1 MKVENIHVDGF
12 GVWNDK
18 TWGPLDPGLNVF
30 HGPNET
36 GKSTLMAFIRSVFF
50 GFDRRGS
57 VRRYEPVNG
66 GSHGGWLDVRIQDR
80 PLRIERKAGRH
91 VRGIT
96 SIYDGDRTGDEAELE
111 TLLAGTTRTLYHNVF
126 AFGLEELEQFHTL
139 QETEITQHISGA
151 GLGIGASKWT
161 SVLRDLNDRQS
172 ALFLPRGQNSSINV
186 AFKDLDAVR
195 EDLDRTE
202 HQPEEY
208 WAAHEARTRLAG
220 EVTGLEA
227 VVAELK
233 QQSAQYEK
241 RLKARPLIERR
252 KVIEKSLAS
261 LPVVDQFPDGGLERL
276 ALLKKQIQSLQYEF
290 EVCKREADQRRK
302 RRMDLRVEADP
313 AEYDRRN
320 RIVESLRG
328 MVPRIDASRRVYTA
342 SVDRLDATTKEIAA
356 HETALAGVRPPSQVA
371 VYLFIGLIWCGAV
384 GIALAG
390 HLYPALAL
398 IAVSLSPLWWY
409 RRRASRYEAAKQKLA
424 ECALRLEVCR
434 AEVRKVEDEA
444 RCLESEIRKMTG
456 RTEVTQDDIDI
467 RVAELARLSQN
478 AEELRRVEESVE
490 RSNEE
495 LQRIGLQLKDQNT
508 VLGALFAEASA
519 ANELE
524 FLERGEVWKQR
535 RALSSELERIPL
547 EANEPAMLFDLH
559 DNEQEAYDLT
569 VSELATMEQ
578 RLVDARHESG
588 RVAERIAIMERSEE
602 RARLLGRQE
611 LILSKIDTNADAWA
625 VVTLCKTLLDETRKI
640 YEIERQPEVLRQA
653 SVFYSV
659 MTEGRY
665 ARVIAPLDGAEI
677 LVERADGVRLSPQSL
692 SRGAAEQL
700 YLAMRLAL
708 VRQYASHMDALPV
721 VFDDVFVNFDPERAG
736 NTLQAVRELSRTHQV
751 LLFTCHPHLVRLV
764 EEIVPSARIFPLQ

>member
-1 MKVENIHVDGF
+1 MKIEKIHVDGF
-12 GVWNDK
+12 GVWTDK
-18 TWGPLDPGLNVF
+18 TWEPLDPGLNVF

-36 GKSTLMAFIRSVFF
+36 GKSTLMAFIRSIFF

-57 VRRYEPVNG
+57 ARRYEPVNG
-66 GSHGGWLDVRIQDR
+66 GAHGGWLDVRIEDR
-80 PLRIERKAGRH
+80 PVRIERKAGRH
-91 VRGIT
+91 VRGIGA
-96 SIYDGDRTGDEAELE
+96 IYDGDRTGDEAALE
-111 TLLAGTTRTLYHNVF
+111 ALLGGTTRTLYHNVY
-126 AFGLEELEQFHTL
+126 AFGLEELQQFNTL

-161 SVLRDLNDRQS
+161 GVLRDLNDRQS

-186 AFKDLDAVR
+186 AFKDLDSVR

-227 VVAELK
+227 VVADLK

-241 RLKARPLIERR
+241 RLKARPMIERR

-261 LPVVDQFPDGGLERL
+261 LPVVEQFPEGGLERL
-276 ALLKKQIQSLQYEF
+276 ALLKKQIQALQYEF
-290 EVCKREADQRRK
+290 EACKREADQRRK
-302 RRMDLRVEADP
+302 RRMDLRVDADP
-313 AEYDRRN
+313 GEYDRRV

-328 MVPRIDASRRVYTA
+328 MVPRIDASQRVYTA
-342 SVDRLDATTKEIAA
+342 SVDRLNATTKEIAV
-356 HETALAGVRPPSQVA
+356 HESALAGVRPPSPIA
-371 VYLFIGLIWCGAV
+371 VYLFIGLIWFGAV

-409 RRRASRYEAAKQKLA
+409 RRRTARYEAARLKLA
-424 ECALRLEVCR
+424 ECAERLEACR
-434 AEVRKVEDEA
+434 SEVRKVEDEA
-444 RCLESEIRKMTG
+444 RGIESEIRKMTG
-456 RTEVTQDDIDI
+456 RSEVTPEDIES
-467 RVAELARLSQN
+467 RVAELSRLSQI

-495 LQRIGLQLKDQNT
+495 LQRIGLQLKEQNT

-519 ANELE
+519 TNELE

-547 EANEPAMLFDLH
+547 EADEPAMLFDLH
-559 DNEQEAYDLT
+559 DNVQEAYDLT
-569 VSELATMEQ
+569 VGELATMEQ
-578 RLVDARHESG
+578 RLADARHESG

-611 LILSKIDTNADAWA
+611 LILSKLDSNAEAWA
-625 VVTLCKTLLDETRKI
+625 VVTLCKTLLDETRKV

-665 ARVIAPLDGAEI
+665 ARVIAPLDGAE
-677 LVERADGVRLSPQSL
+677 LQVERADGVRLSPQSL

-708 VRQYASHMDALPV
+708 VRQYAAHTDALPV
-721 VFDDVFVNFDPERAG
+721 VFDDVFVNFDPDRAR

-751 LLFTCHPHLVRLV
+751 LLFTCHPHLVGLV

>member
-1 MKVENIHVDGF
+1 MKIENIHIDGF

-18 TWGPLDPGLNVF
+18 TWGPLDSGLNVF

-36 GKSTLMAFIRSVFF
+36 GKSTLMAFIRAIFF

-57 VRRYEPVNG
+57 SRRYEPLNG

-80 PLRIERKAGRH
+80 PVRIERKAGRH

-96 SIYDGDRTGDEAELE
+96 AIYDGDAAGSDPELE
-111 TLLAGTTRTLYHNVF
+111 TLLGGTTRTLYHNVY

-161 SVLRDLNDRQS
+161 SVLRDLDGRQS

-186 AFKDLDAVR
+186 AFKDLEAVR

-208 WAAHEARTRLAG
+208 WSAHESRTRLAA
-220 EVTGLEA
+220 EVTGLES
-227 VVAELK
+227 VVADLK
-233 QQSAQYEK
+233 QRSVQYEK
-241 RLKARPLIERR
+241 RLKSRPLIERR
-252 KVIEKSLAS
+252 RSIEKSLAS
-261 LPVVDQFPDGGLERL
+261 LPVVEQFPEGGLERL
-276 ALLKKQIQSLQYEF
+276 ALLKKQLQALQYEF
-290 EVCKREADQRRK
+290 EASKREADQRRK
-302 RRMDLRVEADP
+302 RRMDLRVQADP
-313 AEYDRRN
+313 AEYDRRL
-320 RIVESLRG
+320 RIIESLRG

-342 SVDRLDATTKEIAA
+342 SVERLNATSKEIAA
-356 HETALAGVRPPSQVA
+356 HETAVAGVRPPSQLA
-371 VYLFIGLIWCGAV
+371 VFLFIGLIWCGAV

-390 HLYPALAL
+390 HLNSAL
-398 IAVSLSPLWWY
+398 ILFAVSLSPWWWY
-409 RRRASRYEAAKQKLA
+409 RRRTSVYA
-424 ECALRLEVCR
+424 ALRLKLADCAERLEACR
-434 AEVRKVEDEA
+434 SEVRKVEDEA
-444 RCLESEIRKMTG
+444 RGIESEIRKMTG
-456 RTEVTQDDIDI
+456 QPEIFPEDIES
-467 RVAELARLSQN
+467 RVAELDRLSKI

-490 RSNEE
+490 RSDEE
-495 LQRIGLQLKDQNT
+495 LQRIGHQLKEQNA
-508 VLGALFAEASA
+508 VMGALFAEASA
-519 ANELE
+519 SNELE

-535 RALSSELERIPL
+535 RQLSSELERIPL
-547 EANEPAMLFDLH
+547 EADEPAMLFDLH

-569 VSELATMEQ
+569 VHELTTMEQ
-578 RLVDARHESG
+578 RLADVRHESG

-602 RARLLGRQE
+602 RSRLLGRQE
-611 LILSKIDTNADAWA
+611 LILSKIDSNAETWA
-625 VVTLCKTLLDETRKI
+625 VLTLCKTLLDETRKV

-653 SVFYSV
+653 SVFYNV

-665 ARVIAPLDGAEI
+665 IRVIAPLDGAEI
-677 LVERADGVRLSPQSL
+677 QVERADGVRLSPQSL

-721 VFDDVFVNFDPERAG
+721 VFDDVFVNFDPGRVR
-736 NTLQAVRELSRTHQV
+736 NTLHAVSELARTHQV
-751 LLFTCHPHLVRLV
+751 LLFTCHPHMVSLV
-764 EEIVPSARIFPLQ
+764 EENVPSARIFPLQ